1 MSARTAAQRGDLV
14 EEMLVIAAYLS
25 TVVHGDGGAR
35 DVAQALARLDAA
47 QQTALIVVLAG
58 LADPD
63 RPLGALLGW
72 LDFDEHAQPIAP
84 AVDERTT
91 LRQIAEDYPIRTAPP
106 EIDEVAVVLALEGQD
121 VPLTPKERVVAVAEG
136 RRRGMS
142 MEAIA
147 AALRGDQR
155 NLARAWERAKRRA
168 RQADR
173 PDPALPDAFGVA
185 A

>member
-1 MSARTAAQRGDLV
+1 
-14 EEMLVIAAYLS
+14 
-25 TVVHGDGGAR
+25 
-35 DVAQALARLDAA
+35 
-47 QQTALIVVLAG
+47 VVLAG

-63 RPLGALLGW
+63 RSLGALLGW
-72 LDFDEHAQPIAP
+72 VDFDEHAQPITSE
-84 AVDERTT
+84 VNDRTT

-142 MEAIA
+142 MAEIT
-147 AALRGDQR
+147 AALRGDR
-155 NLARAWERAKRRA
+155 KNLVQAWERAKKRA
-168 RQADR
+168 RQANR